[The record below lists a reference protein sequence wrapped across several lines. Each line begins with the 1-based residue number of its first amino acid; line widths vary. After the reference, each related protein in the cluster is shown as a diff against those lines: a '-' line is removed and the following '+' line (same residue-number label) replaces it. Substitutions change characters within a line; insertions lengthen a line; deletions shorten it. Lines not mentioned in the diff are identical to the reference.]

1 MIRMRHANDEPLSLD
16 DDQTMDLLVSC
27 LAAWARGVD
36 TYDMAKAASF
46 RLGRVIPESFV
57 ANLLADY
64 WLDER
69 P

>member
-1 MIRMRHANDEPLSLD
+1 MRAMPHANDEPLSLD
-16 DDQTMDLLVSC
+16 DDQTLALLQVA
-27 LAAWARGVD
+27 LIAWRHGVD
-36 TYDMAKAASF
+36 TYDIAKAASF

-64 WLDER
+64 WQDER

>member
-1 MIRMRHANDEPLSLD
+1 MLPMPHANDEPLSLD
-16 DDQTMDLLVSC
+16 DDQTMYLLVSC
-27 LAAWARGVD
+27 LASWARGVD

-64 WLDER
+64 WSAER
-69 P
+69 

>member
-1 MIRMRHANDEPLSLD
+1 MRAMPHANDEPLSLD
-16 DDQTMDLLVSC
+16 DDQTTDLLVSC

-36 TYDMAKAASF
+36 TYDMAKVASF

-64 WLDER
+64 WEEDR
-69 P
+69 